1 MDHGTAF
8 KRGKFIENLSFID
21 KNPIEYSHALTRI
34 ILHKP
39 LVKEG
44 IMQLLSFLDEA
55 VDVGSNIA
63 KAMSNT
69 SLWTAIAKTIII
81 IFLGFILTKKKIF
94 PQGTGK
100 VLTKVVMTVALPCL
114 AFSGFMTD
122 YSLSAGVDAIVNLV
136 FGFIIYIIF
145 IFLSKLIFI
154 WVKDPT
160 KRTVLCVLFA
170 FGSTTFFAQ
179 PLINAIFPAAFN
191 NSNMLNVAYRVFL
204 YSYAYLAI
212 SGFKLGENEETS
224 VGKTLKKIFLNPVIL
239 ATLVGL
245 VLWFLQA
252 IPGVNFV
259 HKDWLTTNT
268 SEELYAIW
276 RFDITLPW
284 IHPVV
289 KTLGGLSSPLVWLA
303 IGCTLGNASIKE
315 AATDKYAWIFSA
327 IKVFSAPLIVL
338 GILAL
343 VEWIA
348 TLCGYPQLISAETM
362 QSSLMMWM
370 VPPATV
376 AVAYCINFD
385 KEKQMASNA
394 SVISTLLAVPGIVV
408 WVLIITLLTA
418 SGFFPS
424 VAA

>member
-1 MDHGTAF
+1 
-8 KRGKFIENLSFID
+8 
-21 KNPIEYSHALTRI
+21 
-34 ILHKP
+34 
-39 LVKEG
+39 
-44 IMQLLSFLDEA
+44 MQLLSFLDEA
-55 VDVGSNIA
+55 VDVGGNIA

-69 SLWTAIAKTIII
+69 DLWIAIAKTIII

-114 AFSGFMTD
+114 AFSGFMAD
-122 YSLSAGVDAIVNLV
+122 YSLSQGIDAIVNLV
-136 FGFIIYIIF
+136 FGFVIYIIF
-145 IFLSKLIFI
+145 IFLAKLIFI

-160 KRTVLCVLFA
+160 KRNVLCVLFA

-179 PLINAIFPAAFN
+179 PLISAIFPAAYN

-212 SGFKLGENEETS
+212 SGLKIGENEETS
-224 VGKTLKKIFLNPVIL
+224 IGKTLKKIFLNPVIL

-245 VLWFLQA
+245 VLWFMQA

-259 HKDWLTTNT
+259 RKDWLTTNVSDKT
-268 SEELYAIW
+268 YAIW

-327 IKVFSAPLIVL
+327 IKVFGAPLIVL
-338 GILAL
+338 AILAL
-343 VEWIA
+343 VESIA
-348 TLCGYPQLISAETM
+348 RACGYPQLISAETM

-385 KEKQMASNA
+385 KEKQMASNT
-394 SVISTLLAVPGIVV
+394 SVISTLLAVPGIVI
-408 WVLIITLLTA
+408 WVLVIALLTA

-424 VAA
+424 VGA

>member
-1 MDHGTAF
+1 
-8 KRGKFIENLSFID
+8 
-21 KNPIEYSHALTRI
+21 
-34 ILHKP
+34 
-39 LVKEG
+39 
-44 IMQLLSFLDEA
+44 MQLLSFLDEA
-55 VDVGSNIA
+55 VDVGGNIA

-69 SLWTAIAKTIII
+69 DLWIAIAKTIII

-114 AFSGFMTD
+114 AFSGFMAD
-122 YSLSAGVDAIVNLV
+122 YSLSQGIDAIVNLV
-136 FGFIIYIIF
+136 FGFVIYIIF
-145 IFLSKLIFI
+145 IFLAKLIFI

-160 KRTVLCVLFA
+160 KRNVLCVLFA

-179 PLINAIFPAAFN
+179 PLISAIFPAAYN

-212 SGFKLGENEETS
+212 SGLKIGENEETS
-224 VGKTLKKIFLNPVIL
+224 IGKTLKKIFLNPVIL

-245 VLWFLQA
+245 VLWFMQA

-259 HKDWLTTNT
+259 RKDWLTTNVSDKT
-268 SEELYAIW
+268 YAIW

-327 IKVFSAPLIVL
+327 IKVFGAPLIVL
-338 GILAL
+338 AILAL
-343 VEWIA
+343 VESIA
-348 TLCGYPQLISAETM
+348 RACGYPQLISAETM

-385 KEKQMASNA
+385 KEKQMASNT
-394 SVISTLLAVPGIVV
+394 SVISTLLAVPGIVI
-408 WVLIITLLTA
+408 WVLVITLLTA

-424 VAA
+424 VGA

>member
-1 MDHGTAF
+1 
-8 KRGKFIENLSFID
+8 
-21 KNPIEYSHALTRI
+21 
-34 ILHKP
+34 
-39 LVKEG
+39 
-44 IMQLLSFLDEA
+44 MQLLSFLDEA
-55 VDVGSNIA
+55 VDVGGNIA

-69 SLWTAIAKTIII
+69 DLWIAIAKTIII

-122 YSLSAGVDAIVNLV
+122 YSLSQGVDAIVNLV
-136 FGFIIYIIF
+136 FGFVIYIIF
-145 IFLSKLIFI
+145 IFLAKLIFI

-160 KRTVLCVLFA
+160 KRNVLCVLFA

-179 PLINAIFPAAFN
+179 PLISAIFPAAYN

-212 SGFKLGENEETS
+212 SGLKIGENEETS
-224 VGKTLKKIFLNPVIL
+224 IGKTLKKIFLNPVIL

-245 VLWFLQA
+245 VLWFMQA

-259 HKDWLTTNT
+259 RKDWLTTNVSDKT
-268 SEELYAIW
+268 YAIW

-327 IKVFSAPLIVL
+327 IKVFGAPLIVL
-338 GILAL
+338 AILAL
-343 VEWIA
+343 VESIA
-348 TLCGYPQLISAETM
+348 RACGYPQLISAETM

-385 KEKQMASNA
+385 KEKQMASNT
-394 SVISTLLAVPGIVV
+394 SVISTLLAVPGIVI
-408 WVLIITLLTA
+408 WVLVITLLTA

-424 VAA
+424 VGA

>member
-1 MDHGTAF
+1 
-8 KRGKFIENLSFID
+8 
-21 KNPIEYSHALTRI
+21 
-34 ILHKP
+34 
-39 LVKEG
+39 
-44 IMQLLSFLDEA
+44 MQLLSFLDEA
-55 VDVGSNIA
+55 VDVGGNIA

-69 SLWTAIAKTIII
+69 DLWIAIAKTIII

-114 AFSGFMTD
+114 AFSGFMAD
-122 YSLSAGVDAIVNLV
+122 YSLSQGIDAIVNLV
-136 FGFIIYIIF
+136 FGFVIYIIF
-145 IFLSKLIFI
+145 IFLAKLIFI

-160 KRTVLCVLFA
+160 KRNVLCVLFA

-179 PLINAIFPAAFN
+179 PLISAIFPAAYN

-212 SGFKLGENEETS
+212 SGLKIGENEDTS
-224 VGKTLKKIFLNPVIL
+224 IGKTLKKIFLNPVIL

-245 VLWFLQA
+245 ILWFMQA

-259 HKDWLTTNT
+259 RKDWLTTNV
-268 SEELYAIW
+268 SEKTYAIW
-276 RFDITLPW
+276 RFDVTLPW
-284 IHPVV
+284 IFPVV

-327 IKVFSAPLIVL
+327 IKVFGAPLIVL
-338 GILAL
+338 AILAL
-343 VEWIA
+343 VESIA
-348 TLCGYPQLISAETM
+348 RACGYPQLISAETM

-385 KEKQMASNA
+385 KEKRMASNT
-394 SVISTLLAVPGIVV
+394 SVISTLLAVPGIVI
-408 WVLIITLLTA
+408 WVLVITLLTA
-418 SGFFPS
+418 SGFFPT
-424 VAA
+424 VGA

>member
-1 MDHGTAF
+1 MQ
-8 KRGKFIENLSFID
+8 
-21 KNPIEYSHALTRI
+21 
-34 ILHKP
+34 P
-39 LVKEG
+39 L
-44 IMQLLSFLDEA
+44 LLSDA

-81 IFLGFILTKKKIF
+81 IFLGFFLTKKKIF
-94 PQGTGK
+94 PAGTGK
-100 VLTKVVMTVALPCL
+100 TLTKVVMTVALPCL
-114 AFSGFMTD
+114 AFTGFMTD
-122 YSLSAGVDAIVNLV
+122 YSLSQGIDAIVNLI
-136 FGFIIYIIF
+136 FGFVIYIIF
-145 IFLSKLIFI
+145 IFLAKLIFI

-160 KRTVLCVLFA
+160 KRQVLCILFA

-179 PLINAIFPAAFN
+179 PLISAIFPGAYN

-212 SGFKLGENEETS
+212 SGLKIGQTEETS
-224 VGKTLKKIFLNPVIL
+224 ISKTLKKIFLNPIII

-245 VLWFLQA
+245 ALWFLQA
-252 IPGVNFV
+252 IPGSAIVRT
-259 HKDWLTTNT
+259 DWL
-268 SEELYAIW
+268 SPKAGVSYEDAAKVAFW
-276 RFDITLPW
+276 RFDVTLPW
-284 IHPVV
+284 FYQVA
-289 KTLGGLSSPLVWLA
+289 KTLGSLSSPLVWLA
-303 IGCTLGNASIKE
+303 IGCTLGNASFKE
-315 AATDKYAWIFSA
+315 AATDKYAWIYSI
-327 IKVFSAPLIVL
+327 IKVFGAPIIVL
-338 GILAL
+338 AILCL

-394 SVISTLLAVPGIVV
+394 SVISTLVAVPGIVV

-418 SGFFPS
+418 SGFFPA
-424 VAA
+424 VGA